1 MSSNGPTFKFK
12 VRTFIAQKINMKKI
26 ITGLTIIAGFSALG
40 FLVPPKKEDQRKL
53 EKAIFAGGCFW
64 GVEYYFQQAKGVVST
79 EVGYTGGTK
88 NNPTYKEVSYQPTGH
103 VEAIEVTYDAAIT
116 SYEEMAKLFFE
127 IHDPTQKN
135 GQGPDIGAQYLSVV
149 FYANEAQKQTAEK
162 LIAILKSKGYNV
174 ATKVQKASKF
184 WPAEEYHQK
193 YYEKEKGTPYCHK
206 MVKRF
211 D

>member
-1 MSSNGPTFKFK
+1 
-12 VRTFIAQKINMKKI
+12 MKR
-26 ITGLTIIAGFSALG
+26 IIAGLAIVTGFSSLG
-40 FLVPPKKEDQRKL
+40 FLVPSKNEDQRKL
-53 EKAIFAGGCFW
+53 EKAVFAGGCFW
-64 GVEYYFQQAKGVVST
+64 GVEYYFQHAKGVVST

-88 NNPTYKEVSYQPTGH
+88 NNPTYKEVSFQPTGH
-103 VEAIEVTYDAAIT
+103 VEAIEVTYDADIT

-162 LIAILKSKGYNV
+162 LIAILRSKGYNV
-174 ATKVQKASKF
+174 ATKLVKTSKF

-193 YYEKEKGTPYCHK
+193 YYEKESGTPYCHK

-211 D
+211 N

>member
-1 MSSNGPTFKFK
+1 MDCY
-12 VRTFIAQKINMKKI
+12 FISQNLFMKR
-26 ITGLTIIAGFSALG
+26 IIAGLAIVTGFSALG
-40 FLVPPKKEDQRKL
+40 FSVPPGKGDQRKL
-53 EKAIFAGGCFW
+53 ETAIFAGGCFW

-88 NNPTYKEVSYQPTGH
+88 NNPTYKEVSYEPTGH
-103 VEAIEVTYDAAIT
+103 VEAIEVTFDAAIT

-162 LIAILKSKGYNV
+162 LI
-174 ATKVQKASKF
+174 
-184 WPAEEYHQK
+184 
-193 YYEKEKGTPYCHK
+193 
-206 MVKRF
+206 
-211 D
+211 

>member
-1 MSSNGPTFKFK
+1 MSSERLKLKLKRRN
-12 VRTFIAQKINMKKI
+12 FISQNIYMKR
-26 ITGLTIIAGFSALG
+26 IIAGLVIVTGFSSLG
-40 FLVPPKKEDQRKL
+40 FLVPPGKEDQRKL

-88 NNPTYKEVSYQPTGH
+88 NNPTYKEVSYEPTGH

-149 FYANEAQKQTAEK
+149 FYANEAQKQIAEK
-162 LIAILKSKGYNV
+162 LISILKDKGYNV

-193 YYEKEKGTPYCHK
+193 YYEKESGTPYCHK

>member
-1 MSSNGPTFKFK
+1 
-12 VRTFIAQKINMKKI
+12 MKR
-26 ITGLTIIAGFSALG
+26 IIAGLAIVTGFSALG
-40 FLVPPKKEDQRKL
+40 FIVPSRKDDQRKL
-53 EKAIFAGGCFW
+53 EKAVFAGGCFW

-88 NNPTYKEVSYQPTGH
+88 NNPTYKEVSYEPTGH

-162 LIAILKSKGYNV
+162 LISILKSKGYNV
-174 ATKVQKASKF
+174 ATKVQKAAKF

-193 YYEKEKGTPYCHK
+193 YYEKENGTPYCHK